1 LVGTTDAV
9 VITLARAIADAGTT
23 TELPRSDRP
32 EAKVP
37 LETPVTAPFTV
48 VFS

>member
-1 LVGTTDAV
+1 LVGTTVAE
-9 VITLARAIADAGTT
+9 VIMLACPIAFAGTT
-23 TELPRSDRP
+23 TAFRATGCP
-32 EAKVP
+32 EAKAL